1 MKKKL
6 FLGIGLIAFI
16 MLLAGATMLYN
27 RLSENA
33 SPGNLMTTPSAETA
47 TEAETDTDASS
58 EAETET
64 DTDTSS
70 EAETEIDTDVSSE
83 AETETEAEPDIYPAP
98 DFTVYDLNGN
108 AFSLADFKGTPVIL
122 NFWASWCPPCK
133 SEMPDFEEAYKTYGD
148 QIQFMMINLTDGSQ
162 ETVESASEYVAGQGY
177 TFPVFYD
184 TDVSAAMA
192 YSTSSIPASY
202 FVNADGNLAAYA
214 VGMIDAATLEK
225 GVQLL
230 LQ

>member
-1 MKKKL
+1 MGKKTAII
-6 FLGIGLIAFI
+6 LGTLALIL
-16 MLLAGATMLYN
+16 LLAGSSLLYKKLSKEAT
-27 RLSENA
+27 
-33 SPGNLMTTPSAETA
+33 PGNFVVEVETEAAA
-47 TEAETDTDASS
+47 TEALTESAAT
-58 EAETET
+58 EAQT
-64 DTDTSS
+64 
-70 EAETEIDTDVSSE
+70 
-83 AETETEAEPDIYPAP
+83 ETETEKEPDIYPAP
-98 DFTVYDLNGN
+98 DFTVYDFDGN

-162 ETVESASEYVAGQGY
+162 ETVESASEYVESQGY

-230 LQ
+230 LPVK